1 MRPWHGSTDVLV
13 CPVCRVENLE
23 GAQFCSNCGR
33 TLEPEEVS
41 LRGLSRREGQGA
53 LIDFPPP
60 TRPSAVPG
68 VIGLVL
74 IGLFVLGAGTW
85 FLLRPD
91 PCAGKF
97 ASTQF
102 PYCMAVPR
110 GWEGSQQVIQDIPFD
125 AFTRRAELPMVVVTA
140 GNTQPGMDTQAY
152 ADAQRRSLEA
162 DGLFPS
168 PIEQDEVGGFEALAW
183 ETTTTDTDGTVLRE
197 RRITLVRDGQGW
209 IILLESSQ
217 QDYRQSLTQFR
228 DMLETWSWT

>member
-1 MRPWHGSTDVLV
+1 VLV

-23 GAQFCSNCGR
+23 EAQFCSNCRR
-33 TLEPEEVS
+33 TLEPEEIS
-41 LRGLSRREGQGA
+41 LRGLSRREGEGA
-53 LIDFPPP
+53 LIDFPTP

-68 VIGLVL
+68 IIGLVL
-74 IGLFVLGAGTW
+74 IGLVALGAGTW

-102 PYCMAVPR
+102 PYCMVVPR
-110 GWEGSQQVIQDIPFD
+110 GWEGSQQVIQDTPAD
-125 AFTRRAELPMVVVTA
+125 AFAPRTELPVVVVTA
-140 GNTQPGMDTQAY
+140 GNTQPGMDSQAY
-152 ADAQRRSLEA
+152 ASAQRQALEA

-168 PIEQDEVGGFEALAW
+168 PIEPDEVGGSDALAW

-209 IILLESSQ
+209 IILMVSSQ
-217 QDYRQSLTQFR
+217 QDYRQGLSQFHN
-228 DMLETWSWT
+228 MLQTWSWT

>member
-1 MRPWHGSTDVLV
+1 MLV

-23 GAQFCSNCGR
+23 EARFCTNCGR
-33 TLEPEEVS
+33 TLEPHEIS
-41 LRGLSRREGQGA
+41 LRGLARREGEGA

-60 TRPSAVPG
+60 KHPSPVPG
-68 VIGLVL
+68 IIGLVVIGLV
-74 IGLFVLGAGTW
+74 VVGAGAW

-110 GWEGSQQVIQDIPFD
+110 GWEGTQQVIQDTPAD
-125 AFTRRAELPMVVVTA
+125 AFAPRTELPVVVVTA
-140 GNTQPGMDTQAY
+140 GNTQPGMDSQAY
-152 ADAQRRSLEA
+152 ADAQRQALEA

-168 PIEQDEVGGFEALAW
+168 PIEQDEVAGSDALAW

-209 IILLESSQ
+209 IILLVSSQ
-217 QDYRQSLTQFR
+217 QDYRQALSQFHN
-228 DMLETWSWT
+228 MLETWSWT

>member
-1 MRPWHGSTDVLV
+1 VLV

-23 GAQFCSNCGR
+23 EARFCTSCGR
-33 TLEPEEVS
+33 TLEPQEIS
-41 LRGLSRREGQGA
+41 LRGITRREGESA

-60 TRPSAVPG
+60 KHPSPVPG
-68 VIGLVL
+68 IVGLVL
-74 IGLFVLGAGTW
+74 IGLVVVGAGAL

-110 GWEGSQQVIQDIPFD
+110 GWEGTQQTIQDTPAD
-125 AFTRRAELPMVVVTA
+125 AFAPRAELPVVVVTA
-140 GNTQPGMDTQAY
+140 GNTQPGMDSQAY
-152 ADAQRRSLEA
+152 ADAQRQALEA

-168 PIEQDEVGGFEALAW
+168 PIEQDEVAGSEALAW

-209 IILLESSQ
+209 IILLVSSQ
-217 QDYRQSLTQFR
+217 QDYRQALSQFHN
-228 DMLETWSWT
+228 MLETWSWT